1 VPSNY
6 LYLGNNGAAAA
17 PLIYQ
22 PNSCIGFDPGFHAF
36 DIYKFS
42 VEKTKIYKTNRPFT
56 ALNYQLASGSE
67 QMLRATHL
75 QNPRPGLGWGFDY
88 KLINAPGFFIT
99 QNSNHNGYN
108 VFTNYQGKKKRYN
121 LLLSIAGNNIRA
133 SENGGIQNNEDLLD
147 PNKKSRFTVPVNLGN
162 NGAYNNNPFST
173 AIQTGNHYKDI
184 NIFIRQSYDFGKVD
198 SIEINDSTTEYLFYP
213 KWRIQHTISLEK
225 NEYNFIDFYADSSR
239 YKNWYGLQ
247 FNKSLDTINL
257 KEDWKTIANDFS
269 ILQFPDAKNQSQYFL
284 AGVTLQN
291 IAGALQS
298 GNKHFS
304 NLSLHGEY
312 RNRTK
317 NKLWDMLVKGTFYS
331 IGLNSGDYN
340 INASLNRYI
349 GKNRANINL
358 FFTNS
363 NRTPSFIFNE
373 ASSFNFNGSNQFK
386 KENITSFGAQ
396 SSSRIIDLSIKNILI
411 VNHTY
416 FKNYYQAEQ
425 YSKPINLLQI
435 NATKKIQLKKHL
447 YNYTEIAIQQVDGA
461 IPIRVPLFS

>member
-1 VPSNY
+1 
-6 LYLGNNGAAAA
+6 
-17 PLIYQ
+17 
-22 PNSCIGFDPGFHAF
+22 
-36 DIYKFS
+36 
-42 VEKTKIYKTNRPFT
+42 
-56 ALNYQLASGSE
+56 
-67 QMLRATHL
+67 
-75 QNPRPGLGWGFDY
+75 
-88 KLINAPGFFIT
+88 
-99 QNSNHNGYN
+99 
-108 VFTNYQGKKKRYN
+108 
-121 LLLSIAGNNIRA
+121 LLSIAGNNIRA

-198 SIEINDSTTEYLFYP
+198 SIEINDSTKEYLFYP

-247 FNKSLDTINL
+247 FNKSVDTINL
-257 KEDWKTIANDFS
+257 KENWKTIANDFS

-416 FKNYYQAEQ
+416 FKNYYQTEQ

-435 NATKKIQLKKHL
+435 NAAKKFQLKKHL

-461 IPIRVPLFS
+461 SPIRVPLFFMRNRLAIEGVFFKNLNLSTGIEMRYYSPYKANGYSPLLGQFFKQDAVTINNLPDVTTFINFRIKGFTGYLRAENLNTMSFKNGFGFINNNFAAPFYPTQGMMIRLGIKWWFVN